1 MTLAEIFTLLSRRG
15 IRLRVENGTLRYQA
29 PKGVLT
35 DELRKLLA
43 ERKDHIVSYLES
55 RSAASEHTE
64 RIAVIGMSGRF
75 PGAAGINEFWHNLR
89 DGIESIRRFTD
100 DELSAMGVPP
110 KTYNDPNFVKALP
123 ILDDVDKFDAPFFG
137 YSPREAETIDPQH
150 RIFLECAWNALEDA
164 GYNPEKYQ
172 ARIGIFGSAG
182 PNYYGG
188 NYIAKR
194 GDVTGAE
201 TYQLELG
208 NENDY
213 LATRAAYKM
222 NLKGP
227 AMTIQTACSSSL
239 VATHIACQ
247 NLLSNQCDIALAG
260 GVSINVRMK
269 GGYLYQEGLIPSPDG
284 HCRAFDAKAQGTVL
298 GQGAGVVVLK
308 KLSEAIA
315 DRDRI
320 YAVIRGSAINNDGSN
335 KVGFTAPSI
344 SGQSEVILAAQNA
357 AGITAEDIG
366 YIEAHGTGTP
376 LGDPIEIKALT
387 KAFQFTTSKKGYCP
401 IGSVKTNIGH
411 LDAAAGV
418 AGLIKTV
425 LILKHGEIPPS
436 LHFETPNPNLNLEDS
451 PFFVNTQLNTWRRK
465 GSPRRAG
472 VSSFGLGGTNAHMIL
487 EEAPDQKT
495 SGPAKSRQIL
505 TFSARSAEALN
516 TVMANM
522 ADYLECHPEINLAD
536 VAYTLQLG
544 RKFFAHRHTLVCG
557 SAEEAS
563 AILRS
568 LNPERI
574 ATCAIDTSSRELV
587 FLFSGQGSQYVN
599 MGLDLYHEEPLFRNQ
614 IDSCAEFLLR
624 EYDINLL
631 QHIYPSNAEAQ
642 KAEEALKQTSIT
654 QIALFVFE
662 YSLARLWMS
671 WGLQPQA
678 LVGHSIGEYVAACLA
693 GVFTLEDALRLVTAR
708 GRLMNDM
715 PPGSMLAVFLT
726 EHHLAPFMNDALSLS
741 VINNPSICVVSGE
754 YQAIDNLET
763 ELAKNQII
771 SRRLRTSHAFHSKM
785 MDPVRSPFTEQVKQ
799 VELKSPVIPFLSNLT
814 GTWITAGEATNPEY
828 WARHMRYTVRF
839 SDCLGE
845 LFKEPNRVL
854 LEVGP
859 GNTLSML
866 AEQHPGKEES
876 HIILSST
883 RLPKQ
888 QQSDSAY
895 IFESLGS
902 LWRAGFSIN
911 WEGLH
916 TGTNRQ
922 RIPLPTYPFE
932 GKRYWIEAP
941 ETEPTGLENPHRHL
955 SERTSSSERIRT
967 LPEKEKARK
976 KDSELK
982 VSHGSHLITPEQMSR
997 SKVEEIL
1004 TGIWKELLGHTS
1016 IHPDDNFFALGGHS
1030 LVAIRLFAKI
1040 ENIFGK
1046 RLPLAT
1052 LISSPTIAQLTDLI
1066 THRNFKPSWEAL
1078 VAIREQGEKP
1088 PFFCIHSEGG
1098 NVLEYFKLAGYMNP
1112 DWPFYGI
1119 QAYGLEGDK
1128 IVSFSIE
1135 DMSSHYIEEIK
1146 KVQPYGPYFLGGYC
1160 LGGLLAFEMTRQLES
1175 AGDHVAF
1182 LGMISTYSPDYSNH
1196 PVAGMS
1202 GFKKVLYGFFDRMA
1216 LEIDNLA
1223 ALTLK
1228 EKFSYFG
1235 DRMRRFAL
1243 ICRVIYE
1250 DLADLFKRIFSQKP
1264 YKHTRRYNLEQTRA
1278 EQAKAFFEYKPS
1290 PVKTAITLFRTSKQP
1305 KSIIFDPSL
1314 GWANLSEKGVR
1325 AFEIRAFHKN
1335 ILKEPRV
1342 KDLAQKLQA
1351 YIDEAY
1357 NSLRSD

>member
-15 IRLRVENGTLRYQA
+15 IKLRVENGTLRYQA
-29 PKGVLT
+29 PKGMLT
-35 DELRKLLA
+35 DEMRKLLA
-43 ERKDHIVSYLES
+43 EKKDLII
-55 RSAASEHTE
+55 RSLDNRNTASACNDQ
-64 RIAVIGMSGRF
+64 IAVIGMAGRF
-75 PGAAGINEFWHNLR
+75 PGAADINAFWQNLR
-89 DGIESIRRFTD
+89 NGIESVHHFTD
-100 DELSAMGVPP
+100 HELTAMRVPP

-123 ILDDVDKFDAPFFG
+123 VLNDVDKFDAAFFG
-137 YSPREAETIDPQH
+137 YSPREAELIDPQH
-150 RIFLECAWNALEDA
+150 RIFLECSWHALEDA

-172 ARIGIFGSAG
+172 ARIGVFGSTG

-188 NYIAKR
+188 NHIGKTGR
-194 GDVTGAE
+194 ITGAE
-201 TYQLELG
+201 SYQLELG

-222 NLKGP
+222 DLRGP

-239 VATHIACQ
+239 VAAHIACQ

-260 GVSINVRMK
+260 GVSINLRMR

-284 HCRAFDAKAQGTVL
+284 HCRAFDAKAKGTVL
-298 GQGAGVVVLK
+298 GQGIGVVVLK
-308 KLSEAIA
+308 RLSEAVA
-315 DRDRI
+315 DGDTI
-320 YAVIRGSAINNDGSN
+320 HAIIRGSAINNDGSE
-335 KVGFTAPSI
+335 KVGFTAPGI
-344 SGQSEVILAAQNA
+344 HGQCEVILAAQNT
-357 AGITAEDIG
+357 AGVTAQDIG
-366 YIEAHGTGTP
+366 YIETHGTGTP
-376 LGDPIEIKALT
+376 LGDPIEIKAIT
-387 KAFQFTTSKKGYCP
+387 KAFQFTTDKKSYCP

-411 LDAAAGV
+411 LDAAAGI

-436 LHFETPNPNLNLEDS
+436 LHFETPNPNLDLENS
-451 PFFVNTQLNTWRRK
+451 PFFVNTQLNTWHRN

-487 EEAPDQKT
+487 EESPDQKP

-505 TFSARSAEALN
+505 TFSARSKEALN
-516 TVMANM
+516 VAMTKM
-522 ADYLECHPEINLAD
+522 ADFLKQHPEVNLAD
-536 VAYTLQLG
+536 VAYTLQTG
-544 RKFFAHRHTLVCG
+544 RKAFTHRYTLVCG
-557 SAEEAS
+557 STEEAAS
-563 AILRS
+563 FLRS
-568 LNPERI
+568 LNPEHI
-574 ATCAIDTSSRELV
+574 ASCPIDASTRELV

-624 EYDINLL
+624 EYNINITRY
-631 QHIYPSNAEAQ
+631 IYPSHADTPQ
-642 KAEEALKQTSIT
+642 AEEALKQTAIT

-662 YSLARLWMS
+662 YALARLWMS

-678 LVGHSIGEYVAACLA
+678 FLGHSIGEYVAACLS
-693 GVFTLEDALRLVTAR
+693 GVFSLEDALRLVTVR

-715 PPGSMLAVFLT
+715 PPGSMLAVFLS
-726 EHHLAPFMNDALSLS
+726 ESQLATYMNESLSLS
-741 VINNPSICVVSGE
+741 VINTPSICVVSGE
-754 YQAIDNLET
+754 HQAIDTLEK
-763 ELAKNQII
+763 ELTKNRIN
-771 SRRLRTSHAFHSKM
+771 SRRLHTSHAFHSKM
-785 MDPVRSPFTEQVKQ
+785 MDPVLATFIGHIKQ
-799 VELKSPVIPFLSNLT
+799 VALKPPVIPFLSNLT
-814 GTWITAGEATNPEY
+814 GTWITAEEATNPEY
-828 WARHMRYTVRF
+828 WTRHMRHTVRF
-839 SDCLGE
+839 ADCLGE
-845 LFKEPNRVL
+845 LFKEPRRVL
-854 LEVGP
+854 LEIGP

-866 AEQHPGKEES
+866 AGQHPEKAES
-876 HIILSST
+876 HMILSST

-888 QQSDSAY
+888 QKSDSAY
-895 IFESLGS
+895 ILESLGS
-902 LWRAGFSIN
+902 LWCAGFSIN

-941 ETEPTGLENPHRHL
+941 ETEPTGLERPPRYL
-955 SERTSSSERIRT
+955 SERASSSERIQT
-967 LPEKEKARK
+967 LPEKEKSRTK
-976 KDSELK
+976 DPELKDSP
-982 VSHGSHLITPEQMSR
+982 GSHLITQEQMSR
-997 SKVEEIL
+997 SNVEEIL
-1004 TGIWKELLGHTS
+1004 TGIWMELLGHTS

-1066 THRNFKPSWEAL
+1066 IHRDFKPSWEAL
-1078 VAIREQGEKP
+1078 VAIRGKGEKQ
-1088 PFFCIHSEGG
+1088 PFFCVHSEGG
-1098 NVLEYFKLAGYMNP
+1098 NVLEYFKLAGYMKP
-1112 DWPFYGI
+1112 DRPFYGI

-1128 IVSFSIE
+1128 MVSFSIE
-1135 DMSSHYIEEIK
+1135 DMARHYVEEIK

-1175 AGDHVAF
+1175 AGDQVAF
-1182 LGMISTYSPDYSNH
+1182 LGMISTYSPDYANH
-1196 PVAGMS
+1196 PVAGIS
-1202 GFKKVLYGFFDRMA
+1202 DFKKALYGFFERME
-1216 LEIDNLA
+1216 LEIDNLS

-1228 EKFSYFG
+1228 EKISYFG

-1264 YKHTRRYNLEQTRA
+1264 YKHSRRYNLEQTRA

-1305 KSIIFDPSL
+1305 RSIIFDPSL
-1314 GWANLSEKGVR
+1314 GWANLSENGVC

-1335 ILKEPRV
+1335 ILKDPKV
-1342 KDLAQKLQA
+1342 KDLAQQLQTC
-1351 YIDEAY
+1351 IDEAH